1 MFSPARRHLRRT
13 SLASLSPRSLLAPS
27 PSPSPHPLSSSSLL
41 ATTVVLKAQSRV
53 GTDGCCRVRHRRV
66 RRTWSGRPTR
76 TLPSSAA
83 SRARPWLIVS
93 SRRELPEKG
102 VATCL
107 ATCLATMVADPG
119 APPPDPL
126 PQLGVCTISF
136 PFLIRFDDWSA
147 GCVPWSL
154 SWSDARLSTQS
165 VRNHSGQFV
174 SAANAGS
181 YLLQCSFLLLV
192 GKDLFH
198 LFVTRGG
205 RIWCCKCDQRIWCYK
220 CDQYQLW
227 MHYPDYYCSQ
237 EY

>member
-13 SLASLSPRSLLAPS
+13 SLASLPPRSLLAPS

-66 RRTWSGRPTR
+66 RRTWGGRPTR
-76 TLPSSAA
+76 TLSSSAA

-119 APPPDPL
+119 APPPDPH
-126 PQLGVCTISF
+126 PQLLICSIFSF
-136 PFLIRFDDWSA
+136 PPPSPSPSPSWFDLMIRVQDA
-147 GCVPWSL
+147 IPWASL
-154 SWSDARLSTQS
+154 GLMRVFVCQPSRWGTTTARSSSSLAARLSLGL
-165 VRNHSGQFV
+165 N
-174 SAANAGS
+174 
-181 YLLQCSFLLLV
+181 L
-192 GKDLFH
+192 
-198 LFVTRGG
+198 
-205 RIWCCKCDQRIWCYK
+205 
-220 CDQYQLW
+220 
-227 MHYPDYYCSQ
+227 
-237 EY
+237 